1 MTGQTS
7 QQILNRIAIGNY
19 LISNAGSL
27 TSNADPLSVAQSIL
41 LAHDA
46 SELVLA
52 GLAAS
57 IGATFKDK
65 HKTFLMDYVNAIE
78 EKKQLGMKLFFNEL
92 NEARVSFKHL
102 GIPPNTNHFYDCVV
116 KTRRHLDEA
125 CRKCLGQS
133 LEEVGLD
140 ALIEDNDARDLYS
153 QSKTLRH
160 QGCFRESLESLALA
174 LRQALNTTPFAY
186 VVTVGK
192 PETEAALH
200 LLGCGVDPSM
210 FMSLQEFLPTVELS
224 DAIKWDTRDRGHPAN
239 WTRENVD
246 YCLAAALK
254 IILQI
259 QHAQF
264 GAHAMPF
271 QYVFDDVLT
280 ANTDGVILH
289 AERGGMYRVLFGG
302 QPSRKVF
309 GELKKGQ
316 QISGRVTPAF
326 DFDPPSKWEETP
338 IETANIF
345 VVSNARGDTL
355 LGLQPHT
362 DVVERGLLEN
372 QPRACTRQS
381 DFRLS
386 RSRGLRSRRPCIRP
400 RRRVS

>member
-1 MTGQTS
+1 MKGQTS
-7 QQILNRIAIGNY
+7 QQVLNRIAIGNF
-19 LISNAGSL
+19 LISSTSSL
-27 TSNADPLSVAQSIL
+27 TPNADPLSVAQSIL

-57 IGATFKDK
+57 IGTTFNDR

-78 EKKQLGMKLFFNEL
+78 EKKKLGIKLFFNEL
-92 NEARVSFKHL
+92 NEARIAFKHL

-125 CRKCLGQS
+125 CRACLGQS
-133 LEEVGLD
+133 LEEVGLE
-140 ALIEDNDARDLYS
+140 ALIEDGDARELYS
-153 QSKTLRH
+153 QSKTLSR
-160 QGCFRESLESLALA
+160 QGSFKESLELLALA
-174 LRQALNTTPFAY
+174 FRQALNTTPFAY
-186 VVTVGK
+186 VVSVGK

-210 FMSLQEFLPTVELS
+210 FMSLQEFLPSVELS

-246 YCLAAALK
+246 YCLAAVLK

-264 GAHAMPF
+264 GAHAIPF
-271 QYVFDDVLT
+271 QFVFEDVLT
-280 ANTDGVILH
+280 ASTDGVILH
-289 AERGGMYRVLFGG
+289 SERGGMHRLFFGE
-302 QPSRKVF
+302 QPSRKVV

-316 QISGRVTPAF
+316 QISGHVTPAF
-326 DFDPPSKWEETP
+326 DFDPPTKWEEAP

-345 VVSNARGDTL
+345 VVSQPKGDTL
-355 LGLQPHT
+355 GELQTYTDLIVRADLVDLSYRVIDDPDIRERFPHLFPEGT
-362 DVVERGLLEN
+362 PEDGE
-372 QPRACTRQS
+372 
-381 DFRLS
+381 
-386 RSRGLRSRRPCIRP
+386 
-400 RRRVS
+400 